1 MNQIPALIRVFAYLS
16 LLTVGGAMSAFPELK
31 TLAVDVH
38 KWLTFPQLIHLYS
51 LGQVAP
57 GPNIMMIVA
66 IGEWAAG
73 PLGAI
78 VVVLAF
84 FGPTALLT
92 FLVGRL
98 WKRLQKWPWRTS
110 IQKGLAPVS
119 IGLLLA
125 GCFTMARGS
134 YFRRRDGSPRSQRAV
149 DSVAV
154 QDQSCPAH
162 SGWRDHRC
170 VLLRSQVLVGR
181 HLDSFS
187 PTPALVNLFPLGP
200 SPKRISTNYSTLM

>member
-125 GCFTMARGS
+125 GCFTMARGAI
-134 YFRRRDGSPRSQRAV
+134 FGVETAALAV
-149 DSVAV
+149 N
-154 QDQSCPAH
+154 
-162 SGWRDHRC
+162 
-170 VLLRSQVLVGR
+170 VLLILLRYKINPVLPILGGAIIGVF
-181 HLDSFS
+181 SF
-187 PTPALVNLFPLGP
+187 GP
-200 SPKRISTNYSTLM
+200 KFW